1 MCDHDHETPLH
12 LEVYDAG
19 PDRIALGLLDRY
31 MPVLRG
37 EDALLDGMAAA
48 FAAADAPPPR

>member
-31 MPVLRG
+31 IPVLRG